1 MEGQK
6 ENSLLI
12 YIFFNKLK
20 GNFKMLGAALP
31 ISITSLSNDF
41 LEICNNC
48 KNKEIVVWIWSWA
61 KQKCSSNRRY
71 RPTPLE
77 WWNKGCQQSKIGLL
91 VFTILSTKYF
101 HLFVYFINV
110 IILSTCGLGRIWF
123 ASLGFKRLHFPHLM
137 LK

>member
-31 ISITSLSNDF
+31 ISITSLSHDF

-48 KNKEIVVWIWSWA
+48 KNKEIVV
-61 KQKCSSNRRY
+61 
-71 RPTPLE
+71 
-77 WWNKGCQQSKIGLL
+77 
-91 VFTILSTKYF
+91 
-101 HLFVYFINV
+101 
-110 IILSTCGLGRIWF
+110 
-123 ASLGFKRLHFPHLM
+123 
-137 LK
+137 